1 MKTLTLPKRQEAA
14 LVRFKRK
21 WFEHMTENQLN
32 EMINRL
38 GDYVENI
45 AQVQLLVTLKGG
57 RTLIIEVPAP

>member
-21 WFEHMTENQLN
+21 WFEHLTEKQLI
-32 EMINRL
+32 EMIERL
-38 GDYVENI
+38 GDRVDDI

-57 RTLIIEVPAP
+57 QNVVIEVPAP